1 MHDAKQFEAL
11 VLQTE
16 GILRTYIAGMGVG
29 RHAVDDI
36 AQETYL
42 AIWSQGLPDGIEP
55 MRWLKGIAKKKA
67 VDYIRLA
74 APRRRFVAELAAA
87 AVPDADQP
95 DQPTL
100 GALRHCLKRLPEADS
115 DLLRRYYQD
124 DESGDAI
131 ARACGVDGSSV
142 RKHLIRLRGSLE
154 RCITLRLK
162 AEGA

>member
-1 MHDAKQFEAL
+1 MNDPRQFEEL

-16 GILRTYIAGMGVG
+16 GVLRTYIAGMGVG

-42 AIWSQGLPDGIEP
+42 AIWTQGLPEGIEP
-55 MRWLKGIAKKKA
+55 ARWLKGIARKKA

-74 APRRRFVAELAAA
+74 APRRRMVAELAAA
-87 AVPDADQP
+87 AVSDADQG

-100 GALRHCLKRLPEADS
+100 GALRQCLKRLPDADS

-131 ARACGVDGSSV
+131 ARAIGVDGSSV

-154 RCITLRLK
+154 RCIALRLK
-162 AEGA
+162 TEGA